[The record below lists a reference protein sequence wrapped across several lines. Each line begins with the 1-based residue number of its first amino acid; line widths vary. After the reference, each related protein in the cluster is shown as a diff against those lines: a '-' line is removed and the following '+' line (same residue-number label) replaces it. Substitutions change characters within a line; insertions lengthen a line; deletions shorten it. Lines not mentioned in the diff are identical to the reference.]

1 MSSLNGLQ
9 AERMIAKH
17 YEERGYAVTTEP
29 PPSAIPFSLGN
40 YKPDILAIRGDEN
53 LIIEVKGPGARVDSS
68 VYLRL
73 DEEVQLHPG
82 WRFLLV
88 TVGEEELRQFA
99 ASTSSNLSVNM
110 SIEAMRERIHQM
122 DQLLDTPNMAGFL
135 LPRLW
140 LAYVSALRLNA
151 AREGVSQEGLTDLSL
166 INMAYSEGIISI
178 AEYESG
184 RRFLNLRN
192 HTVHNLDANATVT
205 ECKEL
210 RQMIDVVLHRLENLD
225 S

>member
-1 MSSLNGLQ
+1 MNALNGLR
-9 AERMIAKH
+9 AERLIAKR

-40 YKPDILAIRGDEN
+40 YKPDILAIKGKEN
-53 LIIEVKGPGARVDSS
+53 LLIEVKSPGARIDSQ
-68 VYLRL
+68 VYLRV
-73 DEEVQLHPG
+73 DEEVQRHPG
-82 WRFLLV
+82 WRFFLI
-88 TVGEEELRQFA
+88 TVDDDELREFA
-99 ASTSSNLSVNM
+99 AGTSSNLSVNM
-110 SIEAMRERIHQM
+110 SVEAIRERVQQM
-122 DQLLDTPNMAGFL
+122 DPLLETPKLAGFL
-135 LPRLW
+135 LPHLW

-166 INMAYSEGIISI
+166 INRAYSEGITSI
-178 AEYESG
+178 GEYEAG

-192 HTVHNLDANATVT
+192 ETVHNLERNATEH

-210 RQMIDVVLHRLENLD
+210 RRMIDVVLHRLEHPD